1 MLVSL
6 ESWRDQID
14 AVDRELIALFNR
26 RAELALRLGQRK
38 REAGLA
44 LLDRRREEEVLARAR
59 RQSSGPLSAAAVD
72 RLFRA
77 ILAESRRA
85 QSQLFEG
92 VGRSRRSKCA

>member
-1 MLVSL
+1 MPVSL
-6 ESWRDQID
+6 ESWRDQIY
-14 AVDRELIALFNR
+14 AVDRELVALLDR
-26 RAELALRLGQRK
+26 RAELALRLGERK
-38 REAGLA
+38 HDAGLA

-59 RQSSGPLSAAAVD
+59 GQSSGPLSPAAVE

-92 VGRSRRSKCA
+92 GGRSRRSKCA